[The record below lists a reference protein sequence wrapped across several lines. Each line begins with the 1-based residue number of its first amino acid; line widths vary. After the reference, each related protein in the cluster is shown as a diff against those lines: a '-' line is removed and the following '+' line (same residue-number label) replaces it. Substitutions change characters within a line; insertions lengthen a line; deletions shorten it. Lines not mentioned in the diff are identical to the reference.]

1 MTQKYIL
8 SALLV
13 GIMAPSAIKAATV
26 CPVDECMSC
35 GDDCLAYVTTLKDEN
50 NQDKTFDNGLPQQ
63 KLTIIGTGTMT
74 TFRGI
79 TDTPSGNT
87 YGSTAPWEPYWN
99 TVKEIDISGVE
110 NIGEF
115 AFRHFMKVTD
125 VTMDDSVYTIEHG
138 AFNYLPNLQNI
149 KLSDNLTTIGGYA
162 FEYTGMPDLV
172 IPDTVTSIPNDIF
185 IHGSVSA
192 LYCST
197 NQMNLCR
204 QALEY
209 IGYTDEQIAT
219 TLKSYE
225 KTGGEYFYNGKFYQS
240 PNDIGTP
247 NYIKKRIY
255 TIDEAN
261 KASGKTNT
269 VTIRYR

>member
-8 SALLV
+8 SALLA
-13 GIMAPSAIKAATV
+13 GIIAPSAIKAATV

-63 KLTIIGTGTMT
+63 KLTIIGTGAMT
-74 TFRGI
+74 EFSGI
-79 TDTPSGNT
+79 TNTPSGNT
-87 YGSTAPWEPYWN
+87 HGSTAPWEPYWN

-110 NIGEF
+110 NIGQF

-125 VTMDDSVYTIEHG
+125 VTMDDSVKAIGYG

-149 KLSDNLTTIGGYA
+149 KLSDHLTTINEGA
-162 FEYTGMPDLV
+162 FMYTPVPDLV
-172 IPDTVTSIPNDIF
+172 IPDTVTSMSNDIF
-185 IHGSVSA
+185 VKGSVSA

-209 IGYTDEQIAT
+209 IGYTDERIAT
-219 TLKSYE
+219 TLK
-225 KTGGEYFYNGKFYQS
+225 
-240 PNDIGTP
+240 
-247 NYIKKRIY
+247 
-255 TIDEAN
+255 
-261 KASGKTNT
+261 
-269 VTIRYR
+269 